1 MDIIKNDDINNSL
14 KNSTR
19 VYLCGNLQFP
29 NELKHVPTTGYELGI
44 SEYDFFTFEKPHIH
58 SFNDEYNYVLEGEVK
73 VLLINEGKEFH
84 LKKGDLFVIHPN
96 EPYVG
101 KSLAGTKIL
110 FSKVPG

>member
-44 SEYDFFTFEKPHIH
+44 SEYDFFTFDVIKRPPKMANHQILIH
-58 SFNDEYNYVLEGEVK
+58 WLVVF
-73 VLLINEGKEFH
+73 
-84 LKKGDLFVIHPN
+84 LFR
-96 EPYVG
+96 
-101 KSLAGTKIL
+101 
-110 FSKVPG
+110 